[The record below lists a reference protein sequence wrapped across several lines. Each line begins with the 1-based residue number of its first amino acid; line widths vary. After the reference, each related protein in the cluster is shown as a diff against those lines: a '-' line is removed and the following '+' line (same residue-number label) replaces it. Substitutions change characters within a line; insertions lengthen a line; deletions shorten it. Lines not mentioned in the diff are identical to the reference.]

1 MDYDVNVAYDGSTAL
16 ELIRKNPYDIALL
29 DFKMPDMDGVTLS
42 QEIRK
47 LRAGTVS
54 LIVTAYA
61 NAETTDEAL
70 RSGVWQV
77 LPKPVDFSRLLTLVE
92 TAMGQPMI
100 MVVDDDRELCENLWE
115 LFRDHDLRVCTA
127 HDTDEAQ
134 RRLGE
139 RSYQVV
145 LIDLKLPQGDGT
157 EVLKSVHELNPAART
172 ILVTGYRS
180 EMTDVIEK
188 ALQGEADAVCYKPFD
203 IPALLSQIEDL
214 RRKES

>member
-1 MDYDVNVAYDGSTAL
+1 
-16 ELIRKNPYDIALL
+16 
-29 DFKMPDMDGVTLS
+29 
-42 QEIRK
+42 
-47 LRAGTVS
+47 
-54 LIVTAYA
+54 
-61 NAETTDEAL
+61 
-70 RSGVWQV
+70 
-77 LPKPVDFSRLLTLVE
+77 
-92 TAMGQPMI
+92 MI